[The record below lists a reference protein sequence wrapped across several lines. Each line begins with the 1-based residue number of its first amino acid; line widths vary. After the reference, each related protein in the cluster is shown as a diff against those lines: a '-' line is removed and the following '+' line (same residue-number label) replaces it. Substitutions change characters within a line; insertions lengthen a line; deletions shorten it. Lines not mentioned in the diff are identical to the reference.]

1 VNSLQHQST
10 SLLVKFRRSRLLALP
25 KTLPQKSPSSTRRV
39 QHVKRLVYS
48 LALMLGCGIATPVLA
63 AERLTVRLG
72 PIEQSV
78 TISDLEEFAA
88 TGEIP
93 PSLSLYTPLLTED
106 VRQAL
111 NSRIQLDPDVGD
123 RLVDDLLDSSAGQRL
138 LSTLEVAIPN
148 STVENLEAALIV
160 AAQQVD
166 GLSLLGFLRAYPEE
180 TVIVDG
186 SSAIALAS
194 QMNLPYWQSQALS
207 TILERELTIETE
219 PFQPPFDPTI
229 GGDYWV
235 RQQTLTFHDY
245 ERSRTI
251 PVDLYWNRD
260 VIGPL
265 VIMSHGFGAD
275 RRFMGYLARHLAS
288 HGIVVAALEH
298 PGSNVAWLTG
308 LTMGEMGG
316 GNLADILPPGE
327 FVDRPLDVSFLLDEL
342 ERLNRYSPLLRGR
355 LNTDQVTIIG
365 HSLGGYTALALAGAE
380 LDLEHLQQ
388 FCDGRSPVGLSP
400 ADWLQCTAA
409 DLNAGSQTD
418 FEDPRIA
425 QIIALNPVM
434 GRMFEEASLT
444 EITVPTLILT
454 GTDDSITPAVSQ
466 QILPFAQIQ
475 SPKYLL
481 TAIGGTHLSIGDPDN
496 LNHDLTDSLF
506 VRERRGEE
514 TEPLR
519 QLLRGISLAFVKQMT
534 PEADRYKP
542 FLSPAYVQSFST
554 PDLRLRFNTQLPE
567 NLSNWLKMAAL
578 PLEQLVAATLPKQQ
592 ENVYIETG
600 CRSSVGCLFIRL
612 PLVMF
617 ILPRDL
623 PLAGSQLF
631 KLNRR
636 SLARKNRK
644 TDKR

>member
-1 VNSLQHQST
+1 MALFKPLPQNL
-10 SLLVKFRRSRLLALP
+10 LLAQP
-25 KTLPQKSPSSTRRV
+25 IR
-39 QHVKRLVYS
+39 HVKGLVYG
-48 LALMLGCGIATPVLA
+48 LALLLGCGAASPGLA

-78 TISDLEEFAA
+78 TVSDLEEFAA
-88 TGEIP
+88 TGDIP
-93 PSLSLYTPLLTED
+93 PSLSLYAPLLTED

-111 NSRIQLDPDVGD
+111 NSRIQLDPEVGD
-123 RLVDDLLDSSAGQRL
+123 RLVDDLLQSSAGRRL

-148 STVENLEAALIV
+148 STVEDLEAALTV

-180 TVIVDG
+180 TVVVDG

-207 TILERELTIETE
+207 TVLERELTVQTE
-219 PFQPPFDPTI
+219 PFQPPFDPTV

-260 VIGPL
+260 ATGPL

-308 LTMGEMGG
+308 LTMGEMGS

-327 FVDRPLDVSFLLDEL
+327 FIDRPLDVSFLLDEL
-342 ERLNRYSPLLRGR
+342 ARLNRYSPLLRGR

-409 DLNAGSQTD
+409 DLDAGSQTD

-434 GRMFEEASLT
+434 GRMFDESSLT

-481 TAIGGTHLSIGDPDN
+481 TAIGGTHLSIGDPEN
-496 LNHDLTDSLF
+496 LNHALTESLF
-506 VRERRGEE
+506 VRERRGDE

-519 QLLRGISLAFVKQMT
+519 QLLRGLSLAFVKQMT
-534 PEADRYKP
+534 PEAERYRP

-554 PDLRLRFNTQLPE
+554 TDLRLRFNTQLPE

-578 PLEQLVAATLPKQQ
+578 PLEQLVAATLPKNH
-592 ENVYIETG
+592 EHAYIETG
-600 CRSSVGCLFIRL
+600 CNSSVGCLFIRL

-631 KLNRR
+631 RLGRR
-636 SLARKNRK
+636 SSTRRVRKI
-644 TDKR
+644 DKR

>member
-1 VNSLQHQST
+1 MQQV
-10 SLLVKFRRSRLLALP
+10 RRLLYGLAL
-25 KTLPQKSPSSTRRV
+25 TLSWGIASPS
-39 QHVKRLVYS
+39 
-48 LALMLGCGIATPVLA
+48 LA

-78 TISDLEEFAA
+78 TIRDLEEFAA
-88 TGEIP
+88 TGDIP
-93 PSLSLYTPLLTED
+93 PSLRLYTPLLTED

-111 NSRIQLDPDVGD
+111 NSRIQLDPGVGD
-123 RLVDDLLDSSAGQRL
+123 RLVDDLLESSAGQRL
-138 LSTLEVAIPN
+138 LTTLEVAIPD
-148 STVENLEAALIV
+148 STVEDLQAALIV

-180 TVIVDG
+180 TVVIDG

-207 TILERELTIETE
+207 TILERELTVETE

-229 GGDYWV
+229 GGNYWV
-235 RQQTLTFHDY
+235 RQQTLTFRDY
-245 ERSRTI
+245 ERERTI

-260 VIGPL
+260 ATGPL
-265 VIMSHGFGAD
+265 VVMSHGFGAD
-275 RRFMGYLARHLAS
+275 RRFLGYLARHLAS

-316 GNLADILPPGE
+316 NLADILPASE
-327 FVDRPLDVSFLLDEL
+327 FVDRPQDVSFLLDEL
-342 ERLNRYSPLLRGR
+342 ARLNRYSPLLRGR

-388 FCDGRSPVGLSP
+388 LCDGRSPVGLSP

-409 DLNAGSQTD
+409 DLEVGSQTD

-434 GRMFEEASLT
+434 GRIFKESSLT

-496 LNHDLTDSLF
+496 LNHALTESLF

-519 QLLRGISLAFVKQMT
+519 KLLRGISLSFVKQGT
-534 PEADRYKP
+534 PEADRYRP

-554 PDLRLRFNTQLPE
+554 TDLRLRFSTQLPE

-592 ENVYIETG
+592 DNTYIETG
-600 CRSSVGCLFIRL
+600 CNSSVGCLFIRL

-636 SLARKNRK
+636 SPTRKQRRI
-644 TDKR
+644 DK